1 MRTTRR
7 TLSFGWGTLSV
18 ATTGLLLFSPRG
30 PVLAHA
36 PSCAGTLLQLSVVEE
51 GKTAVARFRFSLA
64 VSGEGSTEQAAL
76 TQLNQRLAQL
86 RQLLQPFLQG
96 RLNVP
101 SPSTYPRSRSK
112 GGKPSFVA
120 NTGVSGE
127 VKRQMY
133 NQLIQA
139 VGGQP
144 GVRMQ
149 GMKSIANEQAE
160 TALQQR
166 LTAAAL
172 RRGMAEADDTA
183 TAIGATRARL
193 LRINRSDAMRGPRRV
208 QLSEAMRTGFD
219 PGEAPEPTATVRME
233 LLYCLT

>member
-1 MRTTRR
+1 M
-7 TLSFGWGTLSV
+7 
-18 ATTGLLLFSPRG
+18 
-30 PVLAHA
+30 
-36 PSCAGTLLQLSVVEE
+36 
-51 GKTAVARFRFSLA
+51 
-64 VSGEGSTEQAAL
+64 
-76 TQLNQRLAQL
+76 
-86 RQLLQPFLQG
+86 
-96 RLNVP
+96 
-101 SPSTYPRSRSK
+101 
-112 GGKPSFVA
+112 A

-183 TAIGATRARL
+183 TEIGATRARL

-219 PGEAPEPTATVRME
+219 PGEAPEPTATARME